1 MLTSRK
7 DIFEKLAL
15 DINHYSPVVIQGES
29 GIGKSF
35 FVRKLYGRLRK
46 NGTIKDC
53 KACYAWEFIDS
64 MIEALC
70 KKRMVDWKK
79 EYLTA
84 DMIVIDDFQ
93 YIQGK
98 VSTAEEL
105 YQIFSSVKT
114 PIIITTSLPIC
125 AEYFPN
131 NDLVQLLNGGTYIQL
146 NSPSHEDIEEFLRQQ
161 IKEYNLHLSPKAYI
175 WLTEQKIN
183 TFTMAKGII
192 KTLQLYCNCSDNIT
206 LIDCQQLI
214 KHLLHTEKEKI

>member
-1 MLTSRK
+1 MLSTRK
-7 DIFEKLAL
+7 ELLKKLVSDIH
-15 DINHYSPVVIQGES
+15 HYSPIVIQGES
-29 GIGKSF
+29 GVGKSF
-35 FVRKLYGRLRK
+35 FVQELCHKLQG
-46 NGTIKDC
+46 NGTVQDC
-53 KACYAWEFIDS
+53 KVCYAWNFIDS

-70 KKRMVDWKK
+70 KKRMDDWKK
-79 EYLTA
+79 EYLTS

-206 LIDCQQLI
+206 LTDCQQLI